1 VANACDLIKKASTK
15 GEPVAVPQQQEQKT
29 DVPKEPQQAKPQE
42 TSSTESQ
49 QATEVKPQET
59 SSTESQAKPQ
69 ETSSTESQQAKPQE
83 ASSTP
88 MYSSWSNPTMTKA
101 AQEATEKEVADMI
114 KLDDASGKSD
124 STPKKSTLTPE
135 EQEFFNQ
142 KAPGAPTGQG
152 EAQSGSVTSTSGE
165 QTAEAAKTGEKP
177 HEESKEV
184 GEQPAE
190 EASGNCKVQN
200 VVAGSLPC
208 PQPGEEATHKAVLQE
223 LSPEENTGCKEKAAE
238 LLSEYN
244 SRYKA
249 PEPLPSDE
257 QKKST
262 DDDAGDEEKGAQ
274 QEEETQEG
282 DGEESKDAE
291 GPHVDDDGETQKSAP
306 GAEQPPMAVTTST
319 TTTPHE
325 GYNEIH
331 IVVKVPQEYPQST
344 TGTTGTTFESAMG
357 TLTGAQN
364 GGSSNTYS
372 LYRNRGVT
380 PKRRRTHQ
388 QSLLRR
394 KTMPKHR
401 R

>member
-1 VANACDLIKKASTK
+1 
-15 GEPVAVPQQQEQKT
+15 
-29 DVPKEPQQAKPQE
+29 
-42 TSSTESQ
+42 
-49 QATEVKPQET
+49 
-59 SSTESQAKPQ
+59 
-69 ETSSTESQQAKPQE
+69 
-83 ASSTP
+83 
-88 MYSSWSNPTMTKA
+88 MTRA
-101 AQEATEKEVADMI
+101 AQDATQKEVADML
-114 KLDDASGKSD
+114 KLDDASGKTQPETQQT
-124 STPKKSTLTPE
+124 TPAQQTTPTQKG
-135 EQEFFNQ
+135 QE
-142 KAPGAPTGQG
+142 
-152 EAQSGSVTSTSGE
+152 
-165 QTAEAAKTGEKP
+165 AKGT
-177 HEESKEV
+177 
-184 GEQPAE
+184 GEQPPE
-190 EASGNCKVQN
+190 EASDNCKVQN

-223 LSPEENTGCKEKAAE
+223 LSPEENAGCKEKAAE

-244 SRYKA
+244 SRCKA
-249 PEPLPSDE
+249 PEPLSSDE
-257 QKKST
+257 QKEST
-262 DDDAGDEEKGAQ
+262 DDGAGEEEKGAQ
-274 QEEETQEG
+274 QEGETQE
-282 DGEESKDAE
+282 A
-291 GPHVDDDGETQKSAP
+291 DDDGETQKAAP

-357 TLTGAQN
+357 TLTGAQD